1 MRKFILFLGL
11 LFTLTCTVAFGNKT
25 GVEVNAPEE
34 AEKGTEITITIN
46 VTHSG
51 NSKLHHTDRVWLKI
65 NGEEVKRWEY
75 DGSNM
80 PPDAVFTLEYKY
92 KIGEELSDTEELT
105 VEAEGNCNIHGTAG
119 ISKVTVKV
127 L

>member
-1 MRKFILFLGL
+1 MKKSALFLSL
-11 LFTLTCTVAFGNKT
+11 IFTLFCTAAFGNKT
-25 GVEVNAPEE
+25 TVEVAAPEE
-34 AEKGTEITITIN
+34 AEKGTEITITIK

-51 NSKLHHTDRVWLKI
+51 NSRLHHTDWVWLKI

-75 DGSNM
+75 EGGNL

-92 KIGEELSDTEELT
+92 KISDEISDAVEL
-105 VEAEGNCNIHGTAG
+105 VIEAEGNCNLHGTAG
-119 ISKVTVKV
+119 SSETAVRV